1 MSAALAKTY
10 CSILVRSFR
19 LVDGQRIYEEQSPE
33 IICSVGGD
41 DPGPMA
47 ASRDRAVASVR
58 NHIARLR
65 EQAERA
71 HAA

>member
-1 MSAALAKTY
+1 MSAAPEKIY

-19 LVDGQRIYEEQSPE
+19 LVDGARVYDEQSPE
-33 IICSVGGD
+33 IVGVVGGEE
-41 DPGPMA
+41 PGPMA

-65 EQAERA
+65 EQAEGVHVA
-71 HAA
+71 